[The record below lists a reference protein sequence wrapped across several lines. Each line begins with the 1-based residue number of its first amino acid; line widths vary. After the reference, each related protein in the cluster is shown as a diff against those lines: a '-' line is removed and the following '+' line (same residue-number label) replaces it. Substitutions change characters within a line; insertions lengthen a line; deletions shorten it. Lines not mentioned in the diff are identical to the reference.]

1 MFRFSLALFIVLH
14 GLVHLWYVTLS
25 QQWVEFQ
32 PEMGWKGTS
41 WLFSPLLGS
50 ATARSLGA
58 VLYLAATMAFVSGGI
73 ALFAQVSWWR
83 PLLAGA
89 ALFSSALILLFW
101 EGGLQMAVQKGLLG
115 LLINVALLGGALAL
129 QNV

>member
-32 PEMGWKGTS
+32 PEMGWRGTS

-50 ATARSLGA
+50 ALARSLGA
-58 VLYLAATMAFVSGGI
+58 VLYLVATVAFVSGGI
-73 ALFAQVSWWR
+73 ALFAEASWWR
-83 PLLAGA
+83 PLLACA
-89 ALFSSALILLFW
+89 AVFSSALILFFW
-101 EGGLQMAVQKGLLG
+101 EGGLQMAVQKGLPCC
-115 LLINVALLGGALAL
+115 ASWM
-129 QNV
+129 